1 MAEQGGF
8 AVVSYHPG
16 AHGDG
21 WHIPD
26 VVSAVY
32 IEERSRADE
41 LCAGR
46 RRNNWRVAVIDWGL
60 DIAHPELG
68 EEPEIP
74 LIDNYRVRLALDLP
88 VRYFQ
93 CQDDGA
99 DWFIVAVNLDHAK
112 AILRRQCDAF
122 GQEGVPFDQAELTWT
137 ELPPDVVSQ
146 KLKCWRDDAVEPTPL
161 SQCHLGET
169 FCSEW

>member
-21 WHIPD
+21 WNIPD
-26 VVSAVY
+26 VVSAVRV
-32 IEERSRADE
+32 EARERAEE

-46 RRNNWRVAVIDWGL
+46 RKNNWRCAVIDWGP
-60 DIAHPELG
+60 DIANRALG
-68 EEPEIP
+68 DDPVIP

-88 VRYFQ
+88 VRHFE
-93 CQDDGA
+93 CDDDGCQ
-99 DWFIVAVNLDHAK
+99 WFIVAVNLEHAK
-112 AILRRQCDAF
+112 EILRRNCDAF
-122 GQEGVPFDQAELTWT
+122 GQNGVPFDQAELIWT
-137 ELPPDVVSQ
+137 ELSTEVVS
-146 KLKCWRDDAVEPTPL
+146 KKMKCWRDDSVEPTPL
-161 SQCHLGET
+161 AQCHIGEA